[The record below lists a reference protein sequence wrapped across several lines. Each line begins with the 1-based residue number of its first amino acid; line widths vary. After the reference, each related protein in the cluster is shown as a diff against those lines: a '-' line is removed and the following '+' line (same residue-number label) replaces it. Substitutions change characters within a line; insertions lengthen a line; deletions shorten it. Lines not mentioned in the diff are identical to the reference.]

1 MSLLTAGRIVTRL
14 TKSKYVKKKAEL
26 IGEWRSTRVWFA
38 PDRGDIEYV
47 ILMLMGRS
55 RRRLSKSIEQ
65 FKCGSKVFT
74 EYRFGNQVAIH
85 IEQVGS
91 DLTVVRFHNV
101 DRWMRFHIMRELLF
115 QEKKLVYTIET
126 YVEKLD
132 SLWIVSRLW
141 FNFVVE
147 EVETS
152 VGRWMV
158 VQPAMK
164 RLMRYRAAHSTRDDL
179 HSVGAQELLM
189 L

>member
-1 MSLLTAGRIVTRL
+1 MSLLTVGRTVARL
-14 TKSKYVKKKAEL
+14 KKGKYNEKKAEL

-65 FKCGSKVFT
+65 FKCGSRLFT
-74 EYRFGNQVAIH
+74 EYKFGNQVIH
-85 IEQVGS
+85 VEQNGS
-91 DLTVVRFHNV
+91 LDLSVIRFHNV
-101 DRWMRFHIMRELLF
+101 ERWMRFHIMRELLM

-126 YVEKLD
+126 YVAKLD
-132 SLWIVSRLW
+132 SLWVVSRLW
-141 FNFVVE
+141 FHYIIE

-158 VQPAMK
+158 AQPEMK
-164 RLMRYRAAHSTRDDL
+164 RLMQYRASHVTRDDL
-179 HSVGAQELLM
+179 HNVGAQELLM